1 MVGCLGRGCEYS
13 GPNRAGNFL
22 SSRTTATFSGRIR
35 FCGMCLPSNFRF
47 TYYRWGIIEIK
58 CTWCF
63 VFFTGFFSTN
73 FIQTSELNK
82 CAYLQLQVENP
93 IKIQWW
99 SIWFC
104 IYILMITV
112 SPYHRITISPL
123 FLTAVESEL
132 YFLSFMEG
140 PVHIHLHHYNCE
152 SSYMFTLQMAQFR
165 AAVCVCENCNGVR
178 MTCHW
183 DLKSDNVRT

>member
-1 MVGCLGRGCEYS
+1 VNIWVLTGREISWALGR
-13 GPNRAGNFL
+13 
-22 SSRTTATFSGRIR
+22 
-35 FCGMCLPSNFRF
+35 LPSSKGEFSF
-47 TYYRWGIIEIK
+47 MEWVYLLISDSLIIGEELLNLSVHGVL
-58 CTWCF
+58 CF
-63 VFFTGFFSTN
+63 VFFTAFFSTN

-82 CAYLQLQVENP
+82 CAHLQLQVENP
-93 IKIQWW
+93 IKIQWE

-112 SPYHRITISPL
+112 SPL

-140 PVHIHLHHYNCE
+140 PVHTHLHHYNCE
-152 SSYMFTLQMAQFR
+152 SSYVFTLQMTQFR
-165 AAVCVCENCNGVR
+165 AAVCVCENSNGVR